1 MRPVTLRPRDLSVLR
16 EIAARF
22 PVVRTV
28 TVFGSRANGTARR
41 ASDLDLAIFAPEAT
55 GAQWSEIRDA
65 LDNAPLIYQLDVVR
79 TDASANPR
87 LLEKISREGVSLP
100 EAVASEPTA
109 PHFANAPSASR
120 PSE

>member
-16 EIAARF
+16 EIMARF

-55 GAQWSEIRDA
+55 AAQWSEICDA

-79 TDASANPR
+79 PETTASPR
-87 LLEKISREGVSLP
+87 LLEKIAREGVNLT
-100 EAVASEPTA
+100 EAV
-109 PHFANAPSASR
+109 SA
-120 PSE
+120 EQ